1 MGILVRGT
9 QDSITSLWGCHSA
22 SRSLYYA
29 DNSTGSARTWE
40 AEGYQVV
47 SLIIVLLSTNRGK
60 PFNCENCEKLYL
72 RKYFFKDLP
81 QTVQLQNC
89 IQKYANEKGQQEN
102 ISES

>member
-47 SLIIVLLSTNRGK
+47 SLIIVLLSTEANLLTVRTLA
-60 PFNCENCEKLYL
+60 KLYL